1 MDKGTSVLIMTENS
15 GFAAYALW
23 NALKLHFTSESY
35 DYFKYNG
42 KTNVSKQTFTT
53 NKSKYQFY
61 KLSRKYDLDELKN
74 FYVANFIQGKGD
86 WVGDLLQDGDEN
98 YTKWQKTQQ
107 SLTYTF
113 ENDIMYMFDSVDG
126 AEFWHIDDYFKPID
140 GGWPML
146 ITKMMHDKISLET
159 VCILVDIFGCMPKWE
174 KQITE
179 DIIWPTHRRII
190 KKYTPFIQYD
200 KEKFTK
206 FLKEKIKEYA

>member
-1 MDKGTSVLIMTENS
+1 MTENT

-23 NALKLHFTSESY
+23 NALKLHFTSDSY

-42 KTNVSKQTFTT
+42 KTNVSKSTFST
-53 NKSKYQFY
+53 NKSKYHFY
-61 KLSRKYDLDELKN
+61 KLSRKYNLEELKD
-74 FYVANFIQGKGD
+74 FYIANFIQGKGD
-86 WVGDLLQDGDEN
+86 WVGDLLQDGDES

-146 ITKMMHDKISLET
+146 ITKMMHDKIKLET
-159 VCILVDIFGCMPKWE
+159 VCILIDIFDCMPRWE

-179 DIIWPTHRRII
+179 DIVWPTHRRII
-190 KKYTPFIQYD
+190 KKYTPFINYD
-200 KEKFTK
+200 KQKFK
-206 FLKEKIKEYA
+206 EILKEKIKEHA

>member
-1 MDKGTSVLIMTENS
+1 MTENS

-126 AEFWHIDDYFKPID
+126 ADFWHIDDYFKPVD

-159 VCILVDIFGCMPKWE
+159 VCILVDIFGCMSKWE

-200 KEKFTK
+200 KEKLTK

>member
-1 MDKGTSVLIMTENS
+1 MTENT

-23 NALKLHFTSESY
+23 NALKLHFTSDSY

-42 KTNVSKQTFTT
+42 KTNVSKSTFST
-53 NKSKYQFY
+53 NKSKYHFY
-61 KLSRKYDLDELKN
+61 KLSRKYNLEELKD
-74 FYVANFIQGKGD
+74 FYIANFIQGKGD

-146 ITKMMHDKISLET
+146 ITKMMHDQIKLET
-159 VCILVDIFGCMPKWE
+159 VCILIDIFDCMPRWE

-179 DIIWPTHRRII
+179 DIVWPTHRRII
-190 KKYTPFIQYD
+190 KKYTPFINYD
-200 KEKFTK
+200 KQKFK
-206 FLKEKIKEYA
+206 EILKEKIKEHA

>member
-1 MDKGTSVLIMTENS
+1 MTENS

-126 AEFWHIDDYFKPID
+126 AEFWHIDDYFKPIN

-179 DIIWPTHRRII
+179 DIIWPTHRRIV

>member
-1 MDKGTSVLIMTENS
+1 MSENT

-42 KTNVSKQTFTT
+42 KTNVSKQTFTI

-61 KLSRKYDLDELKN
+61 KLSRRYDLEELKN
-74 FYVANFIQGKGD
+74 FFIANFIQGKGD

-126 AEFWHIDDYFKPID
+126 AEFWTIEDYFKPID

-146 ITKMMHDKISLET
+146 ITKMMHNKISLET
-159 VCILVDIFGCMPKWE
+159 VCILVDILGCMPKWE

-190 KKYTPFIQYD
+190 KKYTPFILYD
-200 KEKFTK
+200 KERCKQI
-206 FLKEKIKEYA
+206 LKEKIKEYA

>member
-1 MDKGTSVLIMTENS
+1 MTENT

-23 NALKLHFTSESY
+23 NALKLHFTSDSY

-61 KLSRKYDLDELKN
+61 KLSRKYSLEELKD
-74 FYVANFIQGKGD
+74 FYVANFLEGKGD
-86 WVGDLLQDGDEN
+86 WVGDLLQDGEDN
-98 YTKWQKTQQ
+98 YTKWLKRQQ

-113 ENDIMYMFDSVDG
+113 ENDIIYMFDSVDG
-126 AEFWHIDDYFKPID
+126 AEFWHIDDYFKCID

-146 ITKMMHDKISLET
+146 ITKLMHNKISLET
-159 VCILVDIFGCMPKWE
+159 VCILVDILGCMPRWE
-174 KQITE
+174 KEITD
-179 DIIWPTHRRII
+179 DIIWPTHQRII

-200 KEKFTK
+200 KKK
-206 FLKEKIKEYA
+206 YKQFLKEKIKEYA

>member
-1 MDKGTSVLIMTENS
+1 MIENS

>member
-1 MDKGTSVLIMTENS
+1 MTENT

-23 NALKLHFTSESY
+23 NALKLHFTSDSY

-42 KTNVSKQTFTT
+42 KTNVSKSTFST
-53 NKSKYQFY
+53 NKSKYHFY
-61 KLSRKYDLDELKN
+61 KLSRKYNLEELKD
-74 FYVANFIQGKGD
+74 FYIANFIQGKGD

-159 VCILVDIFGCMPKWE
+159 VCILVDILGCMPKWE

>member
-1 MDKGTSVLIMTENS
+1 
-15 GFAAYALW
+15 
-23 NALKLHFTSESY
+23 LKLHFTSDSY

-42 KTNVSKQTFTT
+42 KTNVSKSTFST
-53 NKSKYQFY
+53 NKSKYHFY
-61 KLSRKYDLDELKN
+61 KLSRKYNLEELKD
-74 FYVANFIQGKGD
+74 FYIANFIQGKGD

-146 ITKMMHDKISLET
+146 ITKMMHDKIKLET
-159 VCILVDIFGCMPKWE
+159 VCILIDIFDCMPRWE

-179 DIIWPTHRRII
+179 DIVWPTHRRII

>member
-1 MDKGTSVLIMTENS
+1 MSENT

-42 KTNVSKQTFTT
+42 KTNVSKQTFTI

-61 KLSRKYDLDELKN
+61 KLSRRYDLEELKN
-74 FYVANFIQGKGD
+74 FFIANFIQGKGD

-126 AEFWHIDDYFKPID
+126 AEFWTIEDYFKPID

-146 ITKMMHDKISLET
+146 ITKMMHNKISLET
-159 VCILVDIFGCMPKWE
+159 VCILVDILGCMPKWE

-190 KKYTPFIQYD
+190 KKYTPFILYD
-200 KEKFTK
+200 KEKCK
-206 FLKEKIKEYA
+206 QILKEKIKEYA

>member
-1 MDKGTSVLIMTENS
+1 MNDNT

-23 NALKLHFTSESY
+23 NSLKLHFTSDSY
-35 DYFKYNG
+35 DFFKYNG
-42 KTNVSKQTFTT
+42 KTNVSKSTFTT

-61 KLSRKYDLDELKN
+61 KLSRKYTLEELKN
-74 FYVANFIQGKGD
+74 FYIANFIEGKGD
-86 WVGDLLQDGDEN
+86 WVGDLLQDGEGN
-98 YTKWQKTQQ
+98 YTKWLKRQQ

-126 AEFWHIDDYFKPID
+126 AEFWHIEDYFKCID

-146 ITKMMHDKISLET
+146 ITKLMQNKLSLET
-159 VCILVDIFGCMPKWE
+159 VCILVDILGCMPRWE
-174 KQITE
+174 KEIT
-179 DIIWPTHRRII
+179 DDLIWPTQQRMI

-200 KEKFTK
+200 KKKYTQ

>member
-1 MDKGTSVLIMTENS
+1 MTENS

-61 KLSRKYDLDELKN
+61 KLSRKYDLNELKN

-86 WVGDLLQDGDEN
+86 WVGELLQDGDEN

-113 ENDIMYMFDSVDG
+113 NRDIIGLFESSGNCLYVDNG
-126 AEFWHIDDYFKPID
+126 NHPVLLREVMQ
-140 GGWPML
+140 GVV
-146 ITKMMHDKISLET
+146 SLET
-159 VCILVDIFGCMPKWE
+159 LCIMDDIMNFLPMWSKKIE
-174 KQITE
+174 D
-179 DIIWPTHRRII
+179 DIIWPDWEMKIL
-190 KKYTPFIQYD
+190 KYKPFLNYD
-200 KEKFTK
+200 KVKFK
-206 FLKEKIKEYA
+206 AILKEKIKEYA

>member
-1 MDKGTSVLIMTENS
+1 MTENT

-23 NALKLHFTSESY
+23 NALKLHFTSDSY

-53 NKSKYQFY
+53 NKSKYHFY
-61 KLSRKYDLDELKN
+61 KLSRKYNLEELKD

-126 AEFWHIDDYFKPID
+126 AEFWRIDDYFKPID

-146 ITKMMHDKISLET
+146 ITKMMHDKIKLET
-159 VCILVDIFGCMPKWE
+159 VCILIDIFDCMPKWE

-190 KKYTPFIQYD
+190 KKYTPFISYD
-200 KEKFTK
+200 KEKYK
-206 FLKEKIKEYA
+206 QMLKEKIKEYA

>member
-1 MDKGTSVLIMTENS
+1 MTDNT

-42 KTNVSKQTFTT
+42 KTNVSKQTFTI

-61 KLSRKYDLDELKN
+61 KLSRRYDLEELKN
-74 FYVANFIQGKGD
+74 FFIANFIQGKGD
-86 WVGDLLQDGDEN
+86 WIGDLLQDGDEN
-98 YTKWQKTQQ
+98 YTKWQKIKQ

-113 ENDIMYMFDSVDG
+113 ENDIIYMFDSVDG
-126 AEFWHIDDYFKPID
+126 AEFWSIEDYFKPID

-146 ITKMMHDKISLET
+146 ITKMMHNKISLET
-159 VCILVDIFGCMPKWE
+159 VCILVDILGCMPKWE

-190 KKYTPFIQYD
+190 KKYTPFILYD
-200 KEKFTK
+200 KEKCK
-206 FLKEKIKEYA
+206 QILKEKIKEYA

>member
-1 MDKGTSVLIMTENS
+1 MVENS

-61 KLSRKYDLDELKN
+61 KLSRKYDLNELKN

>member
-1 MDKGTSVLIMTENS
+1 MTENT

-23 NALKLHFTSESY
+23 NALKLHFTSDSY

-42 KTNVSKQTFTT
+42 KTNVSKSTFST
-53 NKSKYQFY
+53 NKSKYHFY
-61 KLSRKYDLDELKN
+61 KLSRKYNLEELKD
-74 FYVANFIQGKGD
+74 FYIANFIQGKGD

-146 ITKMMHDKISLET
+146 ITKMMHDKIKLET
-159 VCILVDIFGCMPKWE
+159 VCILIDIFDCMPRWE

-190 KKYTPFIQYD
+190 KKYTPFINYNKQKF
-200 KEKFTK
+200 KEI
-206 FLKEKIKEYA
+206 LKEKIKEHA

>member
-1 MDKGTSVLIMTENS
+1 MTENT

-23 NALKLHFTSESY
+23 NALKLHFTSDSY

-42 KTNVSKQTFTT
+42 KTNVSKSTFST
-53 NKSKYQFY
+53 NKSKYHFY
-61 KLSRKYDLDELKN
+61 KLSRKYNLEELKD
-74 FYVANFIQGKGD
+74 FYIANFIQGKGD

-146 ITKMMHDKISLET
+146 ITKMMHDKIKLET
-159 VCILVDIFGCMPKWE
+159 VCILIDIFDCMPRWE

-179 DIIWPTHRRII
+179 DIIWPTHRRIV
-190 KKYTPFIQYD
+190 KKYTPFINYNKQKF
-200 KEKFTK
+200 KEI
-206 FLKEKIKEYA
+206 LKEKIKEHA